1 MMIIDL
7 IDELDVIE
15 GIHKQ
20 VPSLSLDENL
30 AKEQNISQ
38 LLQAATKQAETE
50 QWLQLNL
57 WLTQITQDLS
67 ILLPEIKQALCS
79 GWQGDRE
86 LTPELT
92 HNLAL

>member
-15 GIHKQ
+15 AIHKQ
-20 VPSLSLDENL
+20 VPSLLLDESL
-30 AKEQNISQ
+30 GKEQSISQ
-38 LLQAATKQAETE
+38 LLELAKKQADTE

-67 ILLPEIKQALCS
+67 ILLPEIKEALCS

-86 LTPELT
+86 LTQALT
-92 HNLAL
+92 HNLSL

>member
-15 GIHKQ
+15 AIHKQ
-20 VPSLSLDENL
+20 VPNLSLDENL
-30 AKEQNISQ
+30 GKEQSISQ
-38 LLQAATKQAETE
+38 LLQLARKQADPE

-86 LTPELT
+86 LTEALT
-92 HNLAL
+92 HNLSL